1 MSAGI
6 VIIGGG
12 FAARQ
17 LVKNIRK
24 TDTQVPLTVI
34 AADSIDEYNKPDLS
48 HVISLNQRADDL
60 IRQSAQEFAQQYN
73 VALFPHTRISGI
85 DAQQHLISS
94 DQQQWH
100 YDKLVLATGATPC
113 RPPVPGN
120 ELMLT
125 LNSREDFQRHETQLR
140 NAQRVL
146 ILGSGLIGTELAMD
160 FCRAGKTVTLADMAA
175 SILSSLMPAELSSRL
190 RHNLSASGVRVL
202 TGTQLQSLKKTE
214 NETEARFDHDC
225 VTRTDVVIAA
235 TGLKPDTSLAELA
248 GLTVRRGIVT
258 DSSLQTSDPD
268 IYALGDCAEIDG
280 KVMQYLQPI
289 MLSAVCLAK
298 NLTGGEGKLTL
309 PPMLIRV
316 KTPDLPVQL
325 AGDFHHPDLQWS
337 IDISHN
343 GMTAKGHDSAGNL
356 HAFAVTE
363 DKLSDAFT
371 LLRQLPQH

>member
-125 LNSREDFQRHETQLR
+125 LNSREDFQQHEIQLR

-160 FCRAGKTVTLADMAA
+160 FCRAGKIVTLADMAA

-235 TGLKPDTSLAELA
+235 TGLKPDTSLAEQIGRA
-248 GLTVRRGIVT
+248 HV
-258 DSSLQTSDPD
+258 
-268 IYALGDCAEIDG
+268 
-280 KVMQYLQPI
+280 
-289 MLSAVCLAK
+289 
-298 NLTGGEGKLTL
+298 
-309 PPMLIRV
+309 
-316 KTPDLPVQL
+316 
-325 AGDFHHPDLQWS
+325 
-337 IDISHN
+337 
-343 GMTAKGHDSAGNL
+343 
-356 HAFAVTE
+356 
-363 DKLSDAFT
+363 
-371 LLRQLPQH
+371 

>member
-24 TDTQVPLTVI
+24 TDTEVPLTVI

-48 HVISLNQRADDL
+48 HVISQNQCAADL
-60 IRQSAQEFAQQYN
+60 TKQTAQAFAQQYN
-73 VALFPHTRISGI
+73 VALFPHTRISSI
-85 DAQQHLISS
+85 DAQQHLIGS

-120 ELMLT
+120 ELMVT
-125 LNSREDFQRHETQLR
+125 LNSREDFQQHETQLR
-140 NAQRVL
+140 SAQRVL

-160 FCRAGKTVTLADMAA
+160 FCRAGKTVILADMAA

-190 RHNLSASGVRVL
+190 RHTLSASGVRVL
-202 TGTQLQSLKKTE
+202 TGTQLRSLIKTE
-214 NETEARFDHDC
+214 DGIEARFDHDFT
-225 VTRTDVVIAA
+225 TRADVVIAA
-235 TGLKPDTSLAELA
+235 TGLKPDTPLAEMA

-258 DSSLQTSDPD
+258 DSALQTSDPD

-298 NLTGGEGKLTL
+298 NLTGGQGKLTL

-325 AGDFHHPDLQWS
+325 AGDFHHPDLRWS
-337 IDISHN
+337 IDISRS
-343 GMTAKGHDSAGNL
+343 GMIAKGHDSAGNL

-363 DKLSDAFT
+363 EKLSDAFS